1 MTRGSIIHSTFV
13 EAPHADSFYK
23 SLTDWV
29 TIPPNSLVES
39 VNSTTVVSSLAKI
52 YIASL
57 YMLAYNNVAN
67 SINEYIKI
75 RKHMI
80 LGSL

>member
-1 MTRGSIIHSTFV
+1 
-13 EAPHADSFYK
+13 
-23 SLTDWV
+23 V